1 MSNYPSFSRNE
12 RGFSLVEL
20 IVVIAILGTLSLIL
34 VPQFSLMGDK
44 AMGTAAATDAKA
56 ILSLAIAFNMDHT
69 TAMTQADLNTMLG
82 QVAAGNSDASGSKSA
97 TLSPANPNIIN
108 YTYQR
113 GGVQLLGSIDLTD
126 QKVTWR
132 IGSGTLD
139 ARRKKS
145 IAEGLKIDVASLG

>member
-1 MSNYPSFSRNE
+1 
-12 RGFSLVEL
+12 
-20 IVVIAILGTLSLIL
+20 
-34 VPQFSLMGDK
+34 
-44 AMGTAAATDAKA
+44 MGTAAATDAKA

-97 TLSPANPNIIN
+97 TLAGNTIN

-113 GGVQLLGSIDLTD
+113 GGVQLVGSIDLTD

>member
-97 TLSPANPNIIN
+97 TLAGNTIN

-113 GGVQLLGSIDLTD
+113 GGVQLVGSIDLTD